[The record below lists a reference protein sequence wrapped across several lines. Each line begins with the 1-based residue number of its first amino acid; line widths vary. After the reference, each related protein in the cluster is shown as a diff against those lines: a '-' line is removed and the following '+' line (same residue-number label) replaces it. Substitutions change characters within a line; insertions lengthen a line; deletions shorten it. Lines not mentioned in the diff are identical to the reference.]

1 MQSLPQPL
9 IEIAARVAASGGIIA
24 FGFEALIIVVMFR
37 ALRLFQAEVAKVDG
51 LVSEYVRCRDF
62 LLASRRTAGAS
73 GWRDAGDEGFREAW
87 LNFNNHLAVI
97 RGRYRSGAGRL
108 KLWLVVL
115 LVMVILNALAWGFAG
130 GLGSATALRLI
141 GGVLAPLT
149 ALLLWGAAWLQIR
162 RQKVLIDQR
171 TEGNYLIA
179 PWPAEGASMEKQYAL
194 LEKFLPVVQVEAS
207 PETEPAP
214 EAL

>member
-1 MQSLPQPL
+1 MSSLPRPL
-9 IEIAARVAASGGIIA
+9 IEIATRTAASGGIIA
-24 FGFEALIIVVMFR
+24 FGIEVLIILVMFR
-37 ALRLFQAEVAKVDG
+37 ALRIFQAEVAKVDG

-62 LLASRRTAGAS
+62 LLASRRTAGAG

-87 LNFNNHLAVI
+87 LNFNNLLAGI
-97 RGRYRSGAGRL
+97 RARYRAGVGRL
-108 KLWLVVL
+108 RFWLVVL
-115 LVMVILNALAWGFAG
+115 LVAVILNTLVWGIGG
-130 GLGSATALRLI
+130 GLAAAGTLQVI
-141 GGVLAPLT
+141 GGVLLPLT

-179 PWPAEGASMEKQYAL
+179 PWPAEGSSTERQYAL
-194 LEKFLPVVQVEAS
+194 LEKFLPVVQAEAV
-207 PETEPAP
+207 PEPGPAP